1 MAGALFDIGV
11 HRGMP
16 LWAQVLLAS
25 RMARR
30 AALMLPRDVPE
41 EHRAVLLAGCEA
53 LDRCCEAG
61 ERPGSELPAIARAR
75 DLRTTGATGLA
86 AEVFRS
92 AADAAHAAQ
101 DSLDFSAAEAAC
113 QGSVERAVE
122 GAGRTPGLN
131 PLQARILAA
140 SDVDVLAFNCREF
153 RVGRYDGVGREVML
167 RLHPVHPP
175 GERPAESPG
184 PMDGDP
190 TGGAR

>member
-1 MAGALFDIGV
+1 MPEALFDIGV

-16 LWAQVLLAS
+16 LWAQVLAAS

-30 AALMLPRDVPE
+30 AALALPRDVPE
-41 EHRAVLLAGCEA
+41 ASREALLAGCEA
-53 LDRCCEAG
+53 LDRCCAAG
-61 ERPGSELPAIARAR
+61 ERLSAEMPAIVRAR
-75 DLRTTGATGLA
+75 DLRPAGALEGA
-86 AEVFRS
+86 VAVFRS

-101 DSLDFSAAEAAC
+101 DSLDFSAAESAC
-113 QGSVERAVE
+113 EGSVGRALHE
-122 GAGRTPGLN
+122 AGGAVGLN
-131 PLQARILAA
+131 PLQARVLAA

-153 RVGRYDGVGREVML
+153 RVGRYDGVGREVMQ

-175 GERPAESPG
+175 AERLEASPG